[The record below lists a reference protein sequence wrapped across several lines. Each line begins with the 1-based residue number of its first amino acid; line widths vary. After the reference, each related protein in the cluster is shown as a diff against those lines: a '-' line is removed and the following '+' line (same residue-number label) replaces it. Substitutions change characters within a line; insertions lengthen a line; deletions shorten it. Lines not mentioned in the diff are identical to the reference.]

1 VNLPIA
7 DNDTVAAT
15 ALGVD
20 TGGTHT
26 DVVLFDRGRL
36 VTLKVPSTPGDL
48 STGILAGLA
57 DILEEAASDSA
68 AIERFV
74 YATTFVT
81 NLIIEGVNTRVGLIT
96 TEGFRDVLEIGR
108 ASRKPHIYD
117 IHWRPAPPLVPRA
130 LRQTVRERVG
140 PSGEIIEPLDE
151 TGARATLEKLAEAGV
166 ESIAVCFFHAYANP
180 AHERRVAQLAAEV
193 CPQVEV
199 SISSDVV
206 REFREFERTST
217 TVVNALIKRPLQSHL
232 NTLREDLSTS
242 GLTAPAYIM
251 RGNGGVSTF
260 ASASELPVA
269 LTHSGPMGGIIG
281 GTALAKACGL
291 SNVITLDMGG
301 TSADISLIAEG
312 APVLTNRSHVGPYP
326 LLVPMLDLITIG
338 AGGGSM
344 AWLDRYAALR
354 VGPRSAGAVPGP
366 ACYGQGGTAATVTD
380 CNLLAGRLNPGYF
393 LDGRRRLDVELA
405 RDTLNKSIAQ
415 PLGLSGQEAALGIIA
430 IAEAHMI
437 DALRLVSVERGLDPR
452 DFTLVAF
459 GGAGPLHAVAL
470 ADALG
475 MQRVLIPPAPG
486 NLSATGL
493 VLADVRHDLVRTV
506 VCDLANADCDRLI
519 TTLDDLGR
527 GASLALDAERIPADR
542 RSHLYSADLRYQG
555 QNYEINIPLSQAMLD
570 MLATGD
576 TREIVERFNA
586 QHRVTYG
593 YQLEGRTI
601 QIVNLRVTAVGIM
614 PALPWPRRKARPL
627 VQAPETRRVLLPD
640 GEERAVAV
648 YRFDQLG
655 PGHRISG
662 PAVVEYPGSTLF
674 VAPGWDVEF
683 DEMMNAHGHRGRG
696 IAPDA
701 GQGATP

>member
-1 VNLPIA
+1 MNLPIA
-7 DNDTVAAT
+7 DNNVVTT
-15 ALGVD
+15 SALGVD

-26 DVVLFDRGRL
+26 DVVLFDQGRL
-36 VTLKVPSTPGDL
+36 VTLKVPSTPDDL
-48 STGILAGLA
+48 TTGILGGLEDILA
-57 DILEEAASDSA
+57 DSGADGD

-81 NLIIEGVNTRVGLIT
+81 NLIIEGVSTRVGLIT

-130 LRQTVRERVG
+130 LRQTVRERIG
-140 PSGEIIEPLDE
+140 PAGEVIEPLDE
-151 TGARATLEKLAEAGV
+151 EGARQTLARLAEAGV
-166 ESIAVCFFHAYANP
+166 ESIAICFFHAYANP
-180 AHERRVAQLAAEV
+180 AHERRVAELAAEV
-193 CPQVEV
+193 CPQVEI

-206 REFREFERTST
+206 REFREYERTST

-232 NTLREDLSTS
+232 DTLSEGLSENGFS
-242 GLTAPAYIM
+242 APAYVM

-260 ASASELPVA
+260 ASAAELPVA
-269 LTHSGPMGGIIG
+269 LTHSGPMGGIVG

-312 APVLTNRSHVGPYP
+312 TPVLTNRSHVGPYP

-366 ACYGQGGTAATVTD
+366 ACYGQGGKAATVTD
-380 CNLLAGRLNPGYF
+380 CNLLAGRLNAGYF
-393 LDGRRRLDVELA
+393 LGGRRRLDVSLA
-405 RDTLNKSIAQ
+405 RETLSRSIAQ
-415 PLGLSGQEAALGIIA
+415 PLGLTTEAAALGVIA

-459 GGAGPLHAVAL
+459 GGAGPLHAIAL

-475 MQRVLIPPAPG
+475 MERVLVPPAPG

-493 VLADVRHDLVRTV
+493 VLADVRHDLVRTM
-506 VCDLANADCDRLI
+506 VCDLANADRDRLLS
-519 TTLDDLGR
+519 TMGDLEHEAR
-527 GASLALDAERIPADR
+527 RALDAERVPMDR

-555 QNYEINIPLSQAMLD
+555 QNYEINITLSQAMLE
-570 MLATGD
+570 MLAKGD
-576 TREIVERFNA
+576 FQEIADRFDA
-586 QHRVTYG
+586 QHQVTYG
-593 YQLEGRTI
+593 YQLAGRAI
-601 QIVNLRVTAVGIM
+601 QIVNLRVTALGLM
-614 PALPWPRRKARPL
+614 PVPPWPRQGARSGP
-627 VQAPETRRVLLPD
+627 QAAETRSVLLPG
-640 GEERAVAV
+640 GETQPVAI
-648 YRFDQLG
+648 YRFDELG
-655 PGHRISG
+655 PEHCISG
-662 PAVVEYPGSTLF
+662 PAVIEYPGSTLF
-674 VAPGWDVEF
+674 VAPGWNVRF
-683 DEMMNAHGHRGRG
+683 DEMMNAHGHRGSRSG
-696 IAPDA
+696 TAE
-701 GQGATP
+701 QGARP